1 MSYWDIVAIGSV
13 KKCCAPVL
21 NALVHIVTTEPH
33 LLHAVRMS
41 SQSFS
46 QHNCCSGFSVQLVYP
61 ANMPHPGFLQVKI
74 EAGFLSLS
82 LSLCLSL
89 VAFVTAT
96 SSPFLSPLFS
106 SCSPYLRP
114 TSQPISQVVLATAQS
129 DSSPVHLR

>member
-1 MSYWDIVAIGSV
+1 MSYWDIVATGSV

-61 ANMPHPGFLQVKI
+61 ANMPHPSFLQVKI

-82 LSLCLSL
+82 PSVSLSSLLSLPPALRFFLRCFHL
-89 VAFVTAT
+89 VLLICGPHLNPFPR
-96 SSPFLSPLFS
+96 SSWQQHKVIAAL
-106 SCSPYLRP
+106 C
-114 TSQPISQVVLATAQS
+114 T
-129 DSSPVHLR
+129 